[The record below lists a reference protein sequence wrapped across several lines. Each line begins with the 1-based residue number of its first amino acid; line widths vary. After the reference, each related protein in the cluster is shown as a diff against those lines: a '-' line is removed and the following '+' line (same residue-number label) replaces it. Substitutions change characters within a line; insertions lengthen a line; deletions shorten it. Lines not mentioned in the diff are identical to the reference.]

1 KPDTAF
7 FVALLQRCS
16 SAKNVDHGR
25 RVHWHVRDRG
35 FEQNNLVCG
44 HLIQMYAQCGSVPEA
59 QQVFEILER
68 KDVFAWTRMIGIY
81 CQQGDYDRALGMFY
95 QMQEED
101 VMPTKVTY
109 VAILNACASTESLK
123 DGMEIHGQILQQG
136 FEGDVFVGTALINM
150 YNKCGSVRGAWDS
163 FKRLEHRDVVSWTAM
178 IAACV
183 QHDQFALAR
192 WLYRRMQLDGVV
204 PNKIT
209 LYTVFNAYGDPNYL
223 SEGKFVYGLVSSGVM
238 ESDVR
243 VMNSAVN
250 MFGNAG
256 LLGDARRLF
265 EDMVDR
271 DVVTWNIVITL
282 YVQNE
287 NFGEAVRLFGR
298 LQQDGVKANDI
309 TFVLMLNVYTSLTSL
324 AKGKVI
330 HELVKEAGY
339 DRDAVVAT
347 ALMSL
352 YGRCEAPGQAWKIFV
367 DMGSKDVI
375 TWTVMCVAYAQ
386 NGFRKEALQLFQEMQ
401 LEGRRPTS
409 ATLVAVLDTCA
420 HLAAL
425 QKGRQIH
432 SHIIENRF
440 RMEMVVETALINM
453 YGKCGKMAEAMSV
466 FEKMAKRDI
475 LVWNSMLGAYAQ
487 HGYYDETLQLFNQMQ
502 LDGVKADAVS
512 FVSVLSALSHSG
524 SVTDGY
530 QYFVAMLQDFS
541 ITPTPEL
548 YGCVVDLLGRAGR
561 IQEAVDIVLKLSG
574 CLPDGILWMTLLGAC
589 RTHNKTDQAKAAAEQ
604 VLERDPSHSGAYVVL
619 SNVYAAAGDWD
630 GVNRMRKLM
639 RSRGVKK
646 EPGRSSIE
654 ILNRVHEFLEG
665 DRSHPRRHPIYAE
678 LDVLNSEMRAAGY
691 IPDTKMILHDVEDE
705 RKEDM
710 LFYHSERLAIAFGL
724 ISTPPGTPLRVIK
737 NLRVCSDCH
746 TATKYISKLRGR
758 EILVRDTHRF
768 HNFKDGRC
776 SCKDYW

>member
-1 KPDTAF
+1 
-7 FVALLQRCS
+7 
-16 SAKNVDHGR
+16 
-25 RVHWHVRDRG
+25 
-35 FEQNNLVCG
+35 
-44 HLIQMYAQCGSVPEA
+44 
-59 QQVFEILER
+59 
-68 KDVFAWTRMIGIY
+68 
-81 CQQGDYDRALGMFY
+81 
-95 QMQEED
+95 
-101 VMPTKVTY
+101 
-109 VAILNACASTESLK
+109 
-123 DGMEIHGQILQQG
+123 
-136 FEGDVFVGTALINM
+136 
-150 YNKCGSVRGAWDS
+150 
-163 FKRLEHRDVVSWTAM
+163 
-178 IAACV
+178 
-183 QHDQFALAR
+183 
-192 WLYRRMQLDGVV
+192 
-204 PNKIT
+204 
-209 LYTVFNAYGDPNYL
+209 
-223 SEGKFVYGLVSSGVM
+223 
-238 ESDVR
+238 
-243 VMNSAVN
+243 
-250 MFGNAG
+250 
-256 LLGDARRLF
+256 
-265 EDMVDR
+265 
-271 DVVTWNIVITL
+271 
-282 YVQNE
+282 
-287 NFGEAVRLFGR
+287 
-298 LQQDGVKANDI
+298 
-309 TFVLMLNVYTSLTSL
+309 
-324 AKGKVI
+324 
-330 HELVKEAGY
+330 
-339 DRDAVVAT
+339 
-347 ALMSL
+347 MSL

-432 SHIIENRF
+432 SHIIENGF

-453 YGKCGKMAEAMSV
+453 YGKCGKMAEARSV

-502 LDGVKADAVS
+502 LDGEKADAVS

-724 ISTPPGTPLRVIK
+724 MSTPPGTPLRVIK